1 MVYPRPHPVPAGT
14 GNPRGLPGIDPP
26 NPLYSVDDDDND
38 DRVFQVLLSKK
49 SSQVTTYWLLARIE
63 ELGD

>member
-26 NPLYSVDDDDND
+26 NPLYSANQYTMGIELLSNVKY
-38 DRVFQVLLSKK
+38 FGYQVLA
-49 SSQVTTYWLLARIE
+49 VMHVP
-63 ELGD
+63 